1 MYIEKLTENDFNR
14 FAKTLGGTAF
24 KATDTGNGEI
34 EFKIKHKK
42 SCWSDPIYL
51 SDFCVRTNRGEYD
64 GYMRKLN
71 NIYYNFMT
79 NTFGESYQR
88 DWIEVVYT
96 KMKQKFQADNNRN
109 L

>member
-1 MYIEKLTENDFNR
+1 MYIEELTNNDFNR
-14 FAKTLGGTAF
+14 FAKMFGGTVF
-24 KATDTGNGEI
+24 KATYTGNGEI

-64 GYMRKLN
+64 RYMRILN
-71 NIYYNFMT
+71 NKYYDFMT
-79 NTFGESYQR
+79 NTFGKDYKQDLTHYQA
-88 DWIEVVYT
+88 I
-96 KMKQKFQADNNRN
+96 ADNIRN

>member
-1 MYIEKLTENDFNR
+1 MYIEELTNNDFDC
-14 FAKTLGGTAF
+14 FAKMLKGTAF
-24 KATDTGNGEI
+24 TATDTGNGEI

-64 GYMRKLN
+64 GYMRILN
-71 NIYYNFMT
+71 SKYYDFMT

-88 DWIEVVYT
+88 DWIE
-96 KMKQKFQADNNRN
+96 QKLQADKIRN